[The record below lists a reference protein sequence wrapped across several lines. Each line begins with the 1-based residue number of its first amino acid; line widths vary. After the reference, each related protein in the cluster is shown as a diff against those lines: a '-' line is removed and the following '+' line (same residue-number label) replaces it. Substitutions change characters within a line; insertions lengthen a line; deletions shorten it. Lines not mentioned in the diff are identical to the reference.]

1 MAEAG
6 PREGVIVNELREGAD
21 GVLQLRFYGLL
32 GLKNVEAGGP
42 EEMRE
47 QAMLDSEDRGY
58 KAALL
63 YTLRRTRALAQEGK
77 L

>member
-1 MAEAG
+1 M
-6 PREGVIVNELREGAD
+6 
-21 GVLQLRFYGLL
+21 Q
-32 GLKNVEAGGP
+32 
-42 EEMRE
+42 E